1 MNETDRHQTTAELA
15 ELLTRASWRLR
26 RNEHKALAPYG
37 LTFASA
43 RALRT
48 LVASGPMRIGDLA
61 NMLEIVPRTATTR
74 VDGLEQAGLVARS
87 ADPTDRRSVVVS
99 ATEQGQEL
107 VARLT
112 EERRA
117 SAETMFAPLSPADQ
131 AELLRVLGLL
141 AADSKEV

>member
-1 MNETDRHQTTAELA
+1 MIQLSQRSDPSGERRAAE
-15 ELLTRASWRLR
+15 R
-26 RNEHKALAPYG
+26 P
-37 LTFASA
+37 

-61 NMLEIVPRTATTR
+61 SMLEIVPRTATTR

-131 AELLRVLGLL
+131 SALLRVLGLL
-141 AADSKEV
+141 AGDSKEV

>member
-1 MNETDRHQTTAELA
+1 MNETDRHQTTVELA

-26 RNEHKALAPYG
+26 RNERKALAPYG

-48 LVASGPMRIGDLA
+48 LVSSGPMRIGDLA
-61 NMLEIVPRTATTR
+61 NTLEIVPRTATTR

-131 AELLRVLGLL
+131 AALLRVLGLL
-141 AADSKEV
+141 AADSREV